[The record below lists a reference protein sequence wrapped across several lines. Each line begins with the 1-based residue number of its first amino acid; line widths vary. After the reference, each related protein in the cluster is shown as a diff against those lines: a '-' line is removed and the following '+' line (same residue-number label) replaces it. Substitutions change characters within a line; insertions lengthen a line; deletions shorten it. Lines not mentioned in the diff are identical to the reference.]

1 MYDLQTNHKKKGI
14 EKMNIIIAGCGKV
27 GRELGEQLIGEH
39 HEVTFIDTS
48 ADILKK
54 VVGILDVQVLEG
66 NCTVY
71 STLKEAGIEHADIFI
86 AVTGSD
92 EINLLSCLIAKKA
105 ANCHTVARVR
115 NPEYNEDIQFIK
127 HELGLS
133 LTINPEWATAMEMA
147 RLIQIPS
154 ATEVDSFANGRV
166 NMIRFQVPEN
176 SILDGMQVSDIG
188 KRFRGKFL
196 ICVIERNH
204 SVIIPSGNDTLRY
217 GDNISVIMPL
227 SEVKSM
233 CDVIGMKTRNIK
245 NVIIAGGSK
254 MSFYLAKVLNK
265 NNLNVKIIERD
276 KKRCEDLSV
285 ALPKAMIIHGD
296 ATDPNV
302 LEEEGIADTDA
313 FVALTGI
320 DEENLILAMRT
331 KRISKAK
338 NIVKINRIQLDEV
351 NDELNVGSVVY
362 PKFITTEFILQYVRA
377 MENSTN
383 SSVETLYK
391 LIDNR
396 VEALEFIV
404 DDTPGVTGIQLQ
416 NLSLKKNLL
425 ICCINRGKNII
436 TPTGKDCL
444 LPGDSVIVVTTH
456 LGLKKLTD
464 ILEEEV

>member
-1 MYDLQTNHKKKGI
+1 
-14 EKMNIIIAGCGKV
+14 MNIIIAGCGKV
-27 GRELGEQLIGEH
+27 GRALGEQLIGEH

-48 ADILKK
+48 AENLKK
-54 VVGILDVQVLEG
+54 IVGILDVQVLEG

-115 NPEYNEDIQFIK
+115 NPEYNDDIQFIK

-166 NMIRFQVPEN
+166 NMIRFQIPEH
-176 SILDGMQVSDIG
+176 SILDGMQVSEVG
-188 KRFRGKFL
+188 KKFKGQIL

-204 SVIIPSGNDTLRY
+204 SIVIPSGNVILKS
-217 GDNISVIMPL
+217 GDNISVIMPF
-227 SEVKSM
+227 SEVNRL
-233 CDVIGMKTRNIK
+233 CNVIGMKTKSIK

-254 MSFYLAKVLNK
+254 MSYYLAKVLNK
-265 NNLNVKIIERD
+265 NNVNVKIIEND

-285 ALPKAMIIHGD
+285 LLPNTMIIHGD
-296 ATDPNV
+296 ATDPSL

-313 FVALTGI
+313 FLALTGI
-320 DEENLILAMRT
+320 DEENLILALRT
-331 KRISKAK
+331 KKISKAK
-338 NIVKINRIQLDEV
+338 NIVKINRIQIDEL

-377 MENSTN
+377 MENSTS

-404 DDTPGVTGIQLQ
+404 DDTPGITGIQLQ
-416 NLSLKKNLL
+416 NLNFKKNLL

-436 TPTGKDCL
+436 TPSGKDCL

-464 ILEEEV
+464 ILDEEV